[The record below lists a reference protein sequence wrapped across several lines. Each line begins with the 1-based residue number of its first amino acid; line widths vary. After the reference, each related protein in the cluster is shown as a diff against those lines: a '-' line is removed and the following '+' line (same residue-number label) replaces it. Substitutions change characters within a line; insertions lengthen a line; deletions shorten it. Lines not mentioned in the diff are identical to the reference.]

1 MPYFDPHA
9 QAPYDYRT
17 DPTVRENPPAFWL
30 GYGRYREGVNYS
42 GVEQTPDTIAG
53 WCYGLSEGKRSKP
66 LWESKSF
73 YEGIAVIALS
83 LWAGMNTEVI
93 VNNPNAVAAIG
104 TVIGVLQVVIRNVTS
119 SAIAPG
125 GRRLSR

>member
-9 QAPYDYRT
+9 QQPYDYRT
-17 DPTVRENPPAFWL
+17 DPTVRTNPPAFWT

-53 WCYGLSEGKRSKP
+53 WCYGLSEGKRTEAKP

-73 YEGIAVIALS
+73 FHGLAIVGLCLWGAMNPESIA
-83 LWAGMNTEVI
+83 E
-93 VNNPNAVAAIG
+93 NPEAVASLGVVLGVVEILIRKVTRAAI
-104 TVIGVLQVVIRNVTS
+104 R
-119 SAIAPG
+119 
-125 GRRLSR
+125 